1 MEKAEKTPVTV
12 RLLPRRRPLLHP
24 RAHCVTCAAALIRI
38 PTRRPQ
44 IVTGFLGS
52 GKTTFI
58 NTILNDQAHK
68 LKIAIIENE
77 FGEARIL
84 RVWAVPEQLRAW
96 RAADLPHV
104 LADWHRRTT
113 RCCPCKRRRTWWR

>member
-1 MEKAEKTPVTV
+1 
-12 RLLPRRRPLLHP
+12 
-24 RAHCVTCAAALIRI
+24 
-38 PTRRPQ
+38 
-44 IVTGFLGS
+44 VTGFLGS

-104 LADWHRRTT
+104 LADWHRR
-113 RCCPCKRRRTWWR
+113 RAVVRANGGERGGDEQRLHLLHRAQ